1 MFPVLIFAA
10 IAIPL
15 LVIAFLAMRRSRT
28 VGEHPVGE
36 TAADRRAQTGKRR
49 TSQLLVIAF
58 LAMRRSRTV
67 GEHPVG
73 ETAADRRRTEDEFE
87 EAERYQAEW
96 REEHHSEVRDEL
108 LP

>member
-36 TAADRRAQTGKRR
+36 TAADRQ
-49 TSQLLVIAF
+49 
-58 LAMRRSRTV
+58 
-67 GEHPVG
+67 
-73 ETAADRRRTEDEFE
+73 RTEDEFE